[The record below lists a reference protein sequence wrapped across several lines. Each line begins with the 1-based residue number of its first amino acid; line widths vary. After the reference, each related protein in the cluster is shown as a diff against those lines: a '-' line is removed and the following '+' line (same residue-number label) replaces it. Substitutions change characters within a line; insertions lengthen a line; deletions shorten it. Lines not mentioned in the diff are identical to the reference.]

1 MKDQMQRQKTPGNS
15 KRKLD
20 SIKQA
25 QSEYKREDNFYG
37 PAVQREVSPQ
47 EQSLDRLS
55 KTTLQFTTRPRLPL

>member
-15 KRKLD
+15 AKRKLD

-25 QSEYKREDNFYG
+25 QPEYKREDNLYG

-47 EQSLDRLS
+47 EQSLDRL
-55 KTTLQFTTRPRLPL
+55 